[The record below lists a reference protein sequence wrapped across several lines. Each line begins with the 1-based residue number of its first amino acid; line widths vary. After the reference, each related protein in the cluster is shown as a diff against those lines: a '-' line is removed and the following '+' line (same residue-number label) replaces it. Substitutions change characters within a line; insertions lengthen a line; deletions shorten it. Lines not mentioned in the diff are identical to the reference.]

1 MLSDMSTIAT
11 DSEAGSGGLEELR
24 AARQAVGISQE
35 RLARRVDCSLS
46 TIRLVENGWRPSAA
60 MAERILEALA
70 VVRREEE
77 ASRPRSNRR

>member
-46 TIRLVENGWRPSAA
+46 TIRLVENGWRPSPA
-60 MAERILEALA
+60 MAERIREALA
-70 VVRREEE
+70 VAQSEKDAVRAQEN
-77 ASRPRSNRR
+77 S